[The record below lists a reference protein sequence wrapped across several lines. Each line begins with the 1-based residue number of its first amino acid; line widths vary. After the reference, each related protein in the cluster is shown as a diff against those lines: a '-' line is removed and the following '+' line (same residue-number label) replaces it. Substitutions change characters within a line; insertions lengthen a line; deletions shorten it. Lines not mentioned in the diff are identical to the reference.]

1 MTMARTGTDIL
12 FRLMKECQFFSCAFN
27 TENRLFSFKIPWSRI
42 MPFLTQL
49 RYIPIYQPLKQHRW
63 RTATFPQRHIAEKP
77 TELRRKAIGISPK
90 SRQHIGD
97 KPTRFRRN
105 QHVQSPISPAYNA
118 KKLLSDRTIRVSR
131 SILSHSL
138 FKNEANRQQRFVEY
152 FQHIIHVISPI
163 HLNVLLPQGQDQKQK
178 YEQK

>member
-1 MTMARTGTDIL
+1 MLLTLRIDY
-12 FRLMKECQFFSCAFN
+12 FRS
-27 TENRLFSFKIPWSRI
+27 RSPWSRI
-42 MPFLTQL
+42 MSFLTQL
-49 RYIPIYQPLKQHRW
+49 RYIPIYQPLKQRRW

-105 QHVQSPISPAYNA
+105 QHVQSLILPAYNA

>member
-1 MTMARTGTDIL
+1 MLLTLRIDY
-12 FRLMKECQFFSCAFN
+12 FRS
-27 TENRLFSFKIPWSRI
+27 RSPWSRI
-42 MPFLTQL
+42 MPFMTQL
-49 RYIPIYQPLKQHRW
+49 RYVPIYQPLKQHRW

-90 SRQHIGD
+90 SRQHIGE

-105 QHVQSPISPAYNA
+105 RHVQSLILPAYNA
-118 KKLLSDRTIRVSR
+118 KKLLSYRTIRVSR

>member
-1 MTMARTGTDIL
+1 
-12 FRLMKECQFFSCAFN
+12 
-27 TENRLFSFKIPWSRI
+27 

-90 SRQHIGD
+90 SRQHIGE
-97 KPTRFRRN
+97 KPTRFRWNR
-105 QHVQSPISPAYNA
+105 HVQSPISPAYNA

-152 FQHIIHVISPI
+152 FQHIIHIISPI
-163 HLNVLLPQGQDQKQK
+163 HPKFCYHKGKTKSKNMSKNKMSFNKHLMSSGPYFKESHPLPLFSTCL
-178 YEQK
+178 

>member
-1 MTMARTGTDIL
+1 MLLTLRIDY
-12 FRLMKECQFFSCAFN
+12 FRS
-27 TENRLFSFKIPWSRI
+27 RSPWSRI

>member
-1 MTMARTGTDIL
+1 V
-12 FRLMKECQFFSCAFN
+12 
-27 TENRLFSFKIPWSRI
+27 
-42 MPFLTQL
+42 FLTL
-49 RYIPIYQPLKQHRW
+49 RIEYFGSISPWGQTAPFSAQFSQVIIYQHIKQHGW
-63 RTATFPQRHIAEKP
+63 HTATFPQRHIAERP
-77 TELRRKAIGISPK
+77 AEFRRKANAISPK
-90 SRQHIGD
+90 SRRHIGD

-105 QHVQSPISPAYNA
+105 RHVPSLFSPAHNA

-152 FQHIIHVISPI
+152 FQHIIHVIFPI
-163 HLNVLLPQGQDQKQK
+163 HLNVLLPRGQDQKQK